1 MERQY
6 FWMEDNYASRGLSD
20 SLFQML
26 RGNTRF
32 SVVCVGTDRVVGD
45 SIGPLVGTMLK
56 ERGVLDSII
65 GVYGDLSTPVHANNI
80 KDILKIVDTKY
91 PVIAIDSSL
100 GSKVDYISIIN
111 NPLDPGIGVGNS
123 CPKVGTI
130 SITGIVLTPYQLDL
144 DDSAPNHVRLLKV
157 YKMASIISSS
167 IQRVSSRLY
176 YSERRYN

>member
-6 FWMEDNYASRGLSD
+6 FWMEDNYASQGLSD

-26 RGNTRF
+26 RGNNKFT
-32 SVVCVGTDRVVGD
+32 VVCVGTDKVIGD

-65 GVYGDLSTPVHANNI
+65 GVYGDLSTPIHANNI
-80 KDILKIVDTKY
+80 KDVLKVVDTRF

-100 GSKVDYISIIN
+100 GSKVDYISIIDQ
-111 NPLDPGIGVGNS
+111 PLNPGIGVGNT
-123 CPKVGTI
+123 CPSIGSI
-130 SITGIVLTPYQLDL
+130 SITGIVLTPHQMDL
-144 DDSAPNHVRLLKV
+144 DDDAPSQVRFLKI

-167 IQRVSSRLY
+167 VQRVSSRLY